1 MLNPTFQPFPKFQT
15 LPFTSAMK
23 YNNQGYFAMEQ
34 VSLTEIENIPEASAE
49 EPAKPGGHLL
59 SQSHASM

>member
-1 MLNPTFQPFPKFQT
+1 
-15 LPFTSAMK
+15 MK

-59 SQSHASM
+59 YQSHASM